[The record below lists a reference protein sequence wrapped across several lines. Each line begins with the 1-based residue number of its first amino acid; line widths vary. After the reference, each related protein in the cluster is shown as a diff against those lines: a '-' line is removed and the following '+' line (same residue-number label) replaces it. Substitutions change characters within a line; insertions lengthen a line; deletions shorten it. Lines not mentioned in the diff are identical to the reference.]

1 MGGGWEGDTWQ
12 IGKKLLTNDE
22 LASLISMLG
31 AIDF

>member
-1 MGGGWEGDTWQ
+1 MGEGK
-12 IGKKLLTNDE
+12 GMHGRLKKMLTNDE